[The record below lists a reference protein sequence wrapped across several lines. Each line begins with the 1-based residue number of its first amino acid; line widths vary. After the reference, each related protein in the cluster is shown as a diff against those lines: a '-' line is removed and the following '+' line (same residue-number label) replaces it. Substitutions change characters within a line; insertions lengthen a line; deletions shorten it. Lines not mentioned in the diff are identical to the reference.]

1 MTTQRVYVIYNNDNI
16 PCKVSV
22 LEPNSDELNTG
33 ENVCVVNVPNNEYD
47 HKYNKTNCTVD
58 ITYNPENA
66 WYPKGS
72 LFIIYDGDN
81 KLIGSEQGYSHKKA
95 KSIVKNLLIAYP
107 DNEYK
112 IVRK

>member
-1 MTTQRVYVIYNNDNI
+1 MTTNKIYIIYNGTT
-16 PCKVSV
+16 PYKVSV
-22 LEPNSDELNTG
+22 LEPTNKELQTG
-33 ENVCVVNVPNNEYD
+33 DNVCVFNIPTSEYD
-47 HKYNKTNCTVD
+47 HKYREVDCTVD
-58 ITYNPENA
+58 ITYDPENA

-72 LFIIYDGDN
+72 LFLIYDGDN

-112 IVRK
+112 IIRK